1 MFEKILEG
9 LKAKF
14 AGVQDSTLRRI
25 ATKMAQTATTE
36 EAATTAVEA
45 ATFQQVLESYADS
58 RATEASASA
67 VANYE
72 SKHGLK
78 DGKIATAPAGDKDP
92 IEKDAKPAWA
102 IEQEKLITDLQGQLA
117 AKNANEIAGARLA
130 KVNAAIAAAPLAY
143 QNTVRE
149 AFKVANY
156 SDDAAFDAHL
166 QVITT
171 DATSLATTVNQQGA
185 AFGGPLKSNP
195 APNTDTVPANIQ
207 ALFDGKDKP
216 DGQKF

>member
-14 AGVQDSTLRRI
+14 TGVQDSTLRRI

-78 DGKIATAPAGDKDP
+78 DGKITTAPAGDNDPAKKD
-92 IEKDAKPAWA
+92 EKPAWA
-102 IEQEKLITDLQGQLA
+102 IEQEKTIADLQGQLA

-130 KVNAAIAAAPLAY
+130 KVNAAIAAAPPAY

-156 SDDAAFDAHL
+156 PDDAAFDAHL

-195 APNTDTVPANIQ
+195 APNTDKVPENIQ